1 MTAVPDLTAKAT
13 LANLE
18 ETVEQPSA
26 NGNEAEAAVIQT
38 HRRPGPRL
46 KTDRRRWNGAEL

>member
-1 MTAVPDLTAKAT
+1 MTAVPDLTAKPT

-18 ETVEQPSA
+18 ETIEQPSA

-38 HRRPGPRL
+38 HRRPGTRL